1 MISLKLAFLGL
12 KGKLKDYL
20 ILFSGLIIS
29 IGVFY
34 MFQSLAHNASL
45 NKSTQLGSVFTLI
58 FHLGTIL
65 LIIITL
71 VYFIYA
77 NTFLLN
83 LKRKLYAIYMM
94 LGANKSKISLLFFTE
109 TISIGIL
116 TIPIGL
122 LIGMGLTVLV
132 NQLLIKTLAI
142 HESFILYADFSS
154 VLSTCLFFSLCF
166 LFMAIMNVIALSKNS
181 LISLLKK
188 QENPEY
194 KPFNY
199 WLILTQSIAGL
210 FFLSIAYYL
219 MIHFMQFKF
228 MALIGILIII
238 LLGTYFTIH
247 SLTILLLGILQKN
260 NYFYFNRLNSVFI
273 AQLTYRISNYTQV
286 LSIVSL
292 LFALALGALTV
303 GVGFKNEAYEIADGT
318 YYYDLVI
325 NNAKSLSSEK
335 LSILSIQNQ
344 TNYSIKEDA
353 KSIYFLKEDFKS
365 HPFIVNQ
372 VAFDGKINQQKF
384 SATTLEKNPY
394 AMMSLRSLLTNKQQ
408 AKEILFLPRQSLN
421 KIKAPSKTVTLIK
434 TTNFK
439 KNLPKIKQLIQYMQP
454 KKSNSSKDNLSA
466 ETNQKYS
473 KYQEIRAIMV
483 GFEYMGFFLSF
494 SFLVM
499 LISCLLF
506 KILSGVTVDKNR
518 YLILSK
524 LGASK
529 KEIKHVV
536 FKELL
541 ATFLLPA
548 ILGVIDVL
556 FGLQLFR
563 SLLLNPYQTIIFPIL
578 IFLMVYIFYFL
589 ITYTMYIKSLFS
601 HFKY

>member
-1 MISLKLAFLGL
+1 
-12 KGKLKDYL
+12 
-20 ILFSGLIIS
+20 
-29 IGVFY
+29 

-94 LGANKSKISLLFFTE
+94 LGANKSKISLLIFTE

-142 HESFILYADFSS
+142 HENFILYADFSS
-154 VLSTCLFFSLCF
+154 ILSTCLFFSLCF

-188 QENPEY
+188 QEKPEY

-228 MALIGILIII
+228 MALIGILITI